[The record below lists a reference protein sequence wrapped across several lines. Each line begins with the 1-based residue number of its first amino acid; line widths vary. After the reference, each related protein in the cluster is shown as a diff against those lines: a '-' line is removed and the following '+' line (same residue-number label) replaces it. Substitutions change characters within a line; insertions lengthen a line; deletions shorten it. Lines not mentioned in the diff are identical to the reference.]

1 MNQNTTLT
9 KTDLLLET
17 LAFYGMGGEFSADKT
32 GGCCYLQPETGR
44 MCAVGRCLTPASVPP
59 EFYNSAQLDELDLD
73 YVEDFLPPYQG
84 HEESFW
90 GALQRV
96 HDMAA
101 LCSVGVWTGSVCWNP
116 EPSMAL
122 RDINRH
128 FELELPVH
136 DPKFKLL
143 YPAFFYNIR

>member
-9 KTDLLLET
+9 KTELVLET

-84 HEESFW
+84 HEVAFW
-90 GALQRV
+90 GDLQRV
-96 HDMAA
+96 HDTAA
-101 LCSVGVWTGSVCWNP
+101 LYSVGVTWSVHAAP
-116 EPSMAL
+116 YMTL
-122 RDINRH
+122 RSINNH
-128 FELELPVH
+128 FDLELPLH
-136 DPKFKLL
+136 DPKFKLA
-143 YPAFFYNIR
+143 YPAFFYSIR